1 MTSFVREL
9 NKTLAE
15 DRKKGLN
22 AAEASN
28 SDICDET
35 PKKEG
40 EDSAIVQELPDR
52 STKQQSLVSSDSIT
66 DVKNTFE
73 LQRMLLDN

>member
-1 MTSFVREL
+1 MTSFVRDL

-15 DRKKGLN
+15 ERERGLN
-22 AAEASN
+22 AEASN
-28 SDICDET
+28 SDSCDET

-40 EDSAIVQELPDR
+40 EYSEIVEELPER
-52 STKQQSLVSSDSIT
+52 STEQQSLASSDSIT